1 MDSIFSERV
10 RPIISAYKSMGAL
23 AGGVGRSTEKDR
35 VYLIAVGLLFIE
47 LLAGV
52 VWGIQRG
59 LSSLF
64 AKEVLMIASFTQIG
78 MVTSVFGL
86 TKAVTNLF
94 MGALSDRVGRK
105 PVIVVGAIVS
115 ALGGMVIA
123 SADQFTGMLLGTALI
138 GLGGGSTFVGI
149 MVAMTEVIPS
159 RIGLAMGLFQ
169 LAAYGGSTLGTSLA
183 GYLAVSYGLRQPFTV
198 LMAISAVGAV
208 ASFFFIPKT
217 NALVH
222 EERTRPKMRV
232 KITSYARQLAPMYFA
247 GFSSKIM
254 DSLVVSF
261 LPLYLTGLGM
271 GIDRVVTVMS
281 AFTFS
286 WALLQPVTGHTSDR
300 IGRKRIIVVGLAGSV
315 ISIVTF
321 TMTGSFT
328 LLVACSLLLGVE
340 AALFYTPLVAMV
352 SDIAPS
358 ELEGTLIGSYRFF
371 RDLGYFVGP
380 LLLGTIA
387 DNLGLVNAFYATSL
401 ILLVAMVVIQL
412 LAKETVERA
421 D

>member
-1 MDSIFSERV
+1 MLRRALTWGLKRRMKWDKMT
-10 RPIISAYKSMGAL
+10 IIAVSLLFVESL
-23 AGGVGRSTEKDR
+23 AG
-35 VYLIAVGLLFIE
+35 I
-47 LLAGV
+47 

-64 AKEVLMIASFTQIG
+64 AKEVLMITSFTQIG
-78 MVTSVFGL
+78 MVTSVFGI
-86 TKAVTNLF
+86 TKAVTNLA
-94 MGALSDRVGRK
+94 MGALSDRIGRK
-105 PVIVVGAIVS
+105 PVIVIGCIVS

-123 SADQFTGMLLGTALI
+123 SADHFLGMLLGTALI

-149 MVAMTEVIPS
+149 MVAMTEAIPS

-198 LMAISAVGAV
+198 LMVISAVGAI
-208 ASFFFIPKT
+208 ASFLFVPET
-217 NALVH
+217 EGLD
-222 EERTRPKMRV
+222 EEDEKPREKVGVTFYVDKLWP
-232 KITSYARQLAPMYFA
+232 IYFA

-271 GIDRVVTVMS
+271 GIGRVSTVMS

-286 WALLQPVTGHTSDR
+286 WALLQPLTGHTSDR
-300 IGRKRIIVVGLAGSV
+300 LGRKRIIVVGLAGAG
-315 ISIVTF
+315 ISIVSF
-321 TMTGSFT
+321 TLTGSYT

-340 AALFYTPLVAMV
+340 AAFFYTPLVAMV

-371 RDLGYFVGP
+371 RDMGYFVGP

-387 DNLGLVNAFYATSL
+387 DNLGLTAAFYTTSL
-401 ILLVAMVVIQL
+401 ILLAATLSIQI
-412 LAKETVERA
+412 LAKETVEVA
-421 D
+421 KTG

>member
-1 MDSIFSERV
+1 MWE
-10 RPIISAYKSMGAL
+10 SMGAFTR
-23 AGGVGRSTEKDR
+23 GVRRSMEKDR
-35 VYLIAVGLLFIE
+35 AYLIAVGLLFVE

-64 AKEVLMIASFTQIG
+64 AKDILLITSFTQIG

-86 TKAVTNLF
+86 TKAVTNLC

-105 PVIVVGAIVS
+105 PVIIVGAIV
-115 ALGGMVIA
+115 AAFGGMVIA

-149 MVAMTEVIPS
+149 MVAMAEAIPS

-198 LMAISAVGAV
+198 LMAISAVSAV
-208 ASFFFIPKT
+208 AGFLLIPET
-217 NALVH
+217 NGFAH
-222 EERTRPKMRV
+222 EESTRPRARV
-232 KITSYARQLAPMYFA
+232 NITSYAKQLAPMYFA

-286 WALLQPVTGHTSDR
+286 WALLQPVTGHASDR

-315 ISIVTF
+315 VSVFTF
-321 TMTGSFT
+321 TLTGSFT
-328 LLVACSLLLGVE
+328 LLVVCSLLLGVE

-371 RDLGYFVGP
+371 RDLGYFAGP
-380 LLLGTIA
+380 LLLGVIA
-387 DNLGLVNAFYATSL
+387 DNLGLANAFYATSFV
-401 ILLVAMVVIQL
+401 LLVATVVIQL
-412 LAKETVERA
+412 LAKETLARA

>member
-1 MDSIFSERV
+1 
-10 RPIISAYKSMGAL
+10 MGAFT
-23 AGGVGRSTEKDR
+23 GGVERPTEKDR
-35 VYLIAVGLLFIE
+35 AYLIAVGLLFVE

-64 AKEVLMIASFTQIG
+64 AKDILLIASFTQIG

-86 TKAVTNLF
+86 TKAITNLC

-105 PVIVVGAIVS
+105 PVIVVGAVV
-115 ALGGMVIA
+115 AG
-123 SADQFTGMLLGTALI
+123 FLL
-138 GLGGGSTFVGI
+138 
-149 MVAMTEVIPS
+149 IPE
-159 RIGLAMGLFQ
+159 
-169 LAAYGGSTLGTSLA
+169 
-183 GYLAVSYGLRQPFTV
+183 
-198 LMAISAVGAV
+198 
-208 ASFFFIPKT
+208 T
-217 NALVH
+217 NGFVH
-222 EERTRPKMRV
+222 EERTRPKERV
-232 KITSYARQLAPMYFA
+232 KITSYAKQLAPMYFA

-271 GIDRVVTVMS
+271 DINRVATVMS

-286 WALLQPVTGHTSDR
+286 WALLQPVTGHASDR
-300 IGRKRIIVVGLAGSV
+300 VGRKRIIVVGLAGSV
-315 ISIVTF
+315 ISVVTF
-321 TMTGSFT
+321 TLTGSFT

-371 RDLGYFVGP
+371 RDLGYFAGP
-380 LLLGTIA
+380 LLLGAIA
-387 DNLGLVNAFYATSL
+387 DNMGLTNAFYATSL
-401 ILLVAMVVIQL
+401 ILLVATVTIQL

>member
-1 MDSIFSERV
+1 M
-10 RPIISAYKSMGAL
+10 
-23 AGGVGRSTEKDR
+23 EKDR
-35 VYLIAVGLLFIE
+35 AYLIAAGLLFVE

-64 AKEVLMIASFTQIG
+64 AKEILMIASFTRIG

-105 PVIVVGAIVS
+105 PVIVVGAFVS

-149 MVAMTEVIPS
+149 MVAMTEAIPS

-198 LMAISAVGAV
+198 LMVISAVSAV
-208 ASFFFIPKT
+208 AGFLLIPET
-217 NALVH
+217 NGVIREAG
-222 EERTRPKMRV
+222 TRAKEKV
-232 KITSYARQLAPMYFA
+232 KITDYAKQLGPMYFA

-271 GIDRVVTVMS
+271 DINRVATVMS

-300 IGRKRIIVVGLAGSV
+300 IGRKRVIVVGLAGSV
-315 ISIVTF
+315 VSIITF
-321 TMTGSFT
+321 TVTGSFT
-328 LLVACSLLLGVE
+328 LLIACSLLLGVE

-371 RDLGYFVGP
+371 RDLGYFAGP

-387 DNLGLVNAFYATSL
+387 DILGLTYAFYATSL
-401 ILLVAMVVIQL
+401 ILLVATASIQI
-412 LAKETVERA
+412 LAKETVGR
-421 D
+421 DN

>member
-1 MDSIFSERV
+1 MENNKTLHIAVVLLLVE
-10 RPIISAYKSMGAL
+10 
-23 AGGVGRSTEKDR
+23 
-35 VYLIAVGLLFIE
+35 LIAGI
-47 LLAGV
+47 

-64 AKEVLMIASFTQIG
+64 TKEILMITSFTQIG

-86 TKAVTNLF
+86 TKSVTNLL
-94 MGALSDRVGRK
+94 MGALSDRIGRK
-105 PVIVVGAIVS
+105 PIIVIGALIS

-123 SADQFTGMLLGTALI
+123 SANNFTVMLLGTALI

-149 MVAMTEVIPS
+149 MVAMTEVIPK

-169 LAAYGGSTLGTSLA
+169 LSAYGGSTLGTSLA

-198 LMAISAVGAV
+198 LMVISVVGAI
-208 ASFFFIPKT
+208 ASFLFISETNINGQDKDDKPKQKV
-217 NALVH
+217 N
-222 EERTRPKMRV
+222 
-232 KITSYARQLAPMYFA
+232 ITSYATKLGPMYFA
-247 GFSSKIM
+247 GFSSKIL
-254 DSLVVSF
+254 DSLIVSF

-271 GIDRVVTVMS
+271 GIDKVATVMS

-286 WALLQPVTGHTSDR
+286 WALLQPVTGHFSDTY
-300 IGRKRIIVVGLAGSV
+300 GRKKIIILGLAGSV
-315 ISIVTF
+315 ISIITF
-321 TMTGSFT
+321 TMTSSFN
-328 LLVACSLLLGVE
+328 LLVAFSLLLGVE

-358 ELEGTLIGSYRFF
+358 EQEGTLIGSYRFF
-371 RDLGYFVGP
+371 RDMGYFVGP

-401 ILLVAMVVIQL
+401 ILLIAMVSMQL
-412 LAKETVERA
+412 LAKETIMRTN
-421 D
+421 

>member
-1 MDSIFSERV
+1 MENNKTLQIAAVLLLVE
-10 RPIISAYKSMGAL
+10 
-23 AGGVGRSTEKDR
+23 
-35 VYLIAVGLLFIE
+35 LIAGI
-47 LLAGV
+47 

-64 AKEVLMIASFTQIG
+64 TKEILMITSFTQIG

-86 TKAVTNLF
+86 TKSVTNLL
-94 MGALSDRVGRK
+94 MGALSDRIGRK
-105 PVIVVGAIVS
+105 PIIIIGALVS

-123 SADQFTGMLLGTALI
+123 SANNFTVMLLGTALI

-149 MVAMTEVIPS
+149 MVAMTEVIPK

-198 LMAISAVGAV
+198 LMVISTIGAI
-208 ASFFFIPKT
+208 ASLFISETNNNGQDKKNKPKQKV
-217 NALVH
+217 N
-222 EERTRPKMRV
+222 
-232 KITSYARQLAPMYFA
+232 ITSYATKLGPMYFA
-247 GFSSKIM
+247 GFSSKIL
-254 DSLVVSF
+254 DSLIVSF

-271 GIDRVVTVMS
+271 GIDKVVTVMS

-286 WALLQPVTGHTSDR
+286 WALLQPVTGHFSDTY
-300 IGRKRIIVVGLAGSV
+300 GRKKIILLGLAGSV
-315 ISIVTF
+315 ISIITF
-321 TMTGSFT
+321 TMTSSFN
-328 LLVACSLLLGVE
+328 LLVAFSLLLGVE

-371 RDLGYFVGP
+371 RDMGYFVGP

-387 DNLGLVNAFYATSL
+387 DNLGLINAFYATSL
-401 ILLVAMVVIQL
+401 ILLIAMVSMQL
-412 LAKETVERA
+412 LAKETIKRTN
-421 D
+421 

>member
-1 MDSIFSERV
+1 MIKH
-10 RPIISAYKSMGAL
+10 IINVSKCKGAL
-23 AGGVGRSTEKDR
+23 LQELKRRMNRDKM
-35 VYLIAVGLLFIE
+35 YLIAAGLLFVE
-47 LLAGV
+47 SLAGV

-64 AKEVLMIASFTQIG
+64 AKEILMITSFTQIG
-78 MVTSVFGL
+78 MVTSVFGI
-86 TKAVTNLF
+86 TKSITNLG
-94 MGALSDRVGRK
+94 MGALSDRVGRR
-105 PVIVVGAIVS
+105 PVIVVGGIVS

-123 SADQFTGMLLGTALI
+123 SANNFASMLLGTALI

-198 LMAISAVGAV
+198 LMAISAVGTV
-208 ASFFFIPKT
+208 ASFLFVPEADGFR
-217 NALVH
+217 
-222 EERTRPKMRV
+222 EEESIRPRERV
-232 KITSYARQLAPMYFA
+232 KIMSYIGQLGPMYFA

-254 DSLVVSF
+254 DGLVVSF

-271 GIDRVVTVMS
+271 DIGRVSTVMS

-286 WALLQPVTGHTSDR
+286 WALLQPLTGHTSDR
-300 IGRKRIIVVGLAGSV
+300 LGRKRIIVVGLAGSV
-315 ISIVTF
+315 ISVASF
-321 TMTGSFT
+321 TLTGNFT
-328 LLVACSLLLGVE
+328 LLVACSLFLGVE
-340 AALFYTPLVAMV
+340 AAFFYTPLVAMV

-371 RDLGYFVGP
+371 RDMGYFVGP
-380 LLLGTIA
+380 LLLGVIA
-387 DNLGLVNAFYATSL
+387 DNMGLTTAFYTTSL
-401 ILLVAMVVIQL
+401 ILLAAMASIQIQ
-412 LAKETVERA
+412 AKETIERA
-421 D
+421 KV

>member
-1 MDSIFSERV
+1 MKRDKMI
-10 RPIISAYKSMGAL
+10 
-23 AGGVGRSTEKDR
+23 
-35 VYLIAVGLLFIE
+35 LIAAGLLFVE
-47 LLAGV
+47 SLAGV

-64 AKEVLMIASFTQIG
+64 ARDILMITSFTQIG
-78 MVTSVFGL
+78 MVTSVFGI
-86 TKAVTNLF
+86 TKALTNLG

-105 PVIVVGAIVS
+105 PVIIVGCIVS

-123 SADQFTGMLLGTALI
+123 SANHFAGMLLGTALI

-183 GYLAVSYGLRQPFTV
+183 GYLTVSYGLRQPFTV
-198 LMAISAVGAV
+198 LMVISAIGAV
-208 ASFFFIPKT
+208 ASFLFIPEAEGFREK
-217 NALVH
+217 
-222 EERTRPKMRV
+222 ESIRPREKV
-232 KITSYARQLAPMYFA
+232 KITFYVEKLWPLYFA

-271 GIDRVVTVMS
+271 DIGKVFTVMS

-286 WALLQPVTGHTSDR
+286 WALLQPLTGHTSDR
-300 IGRKRIIVVGLAGSV
+300 LGRKKIIIVGLAGSV
-315 ISIVTF
+315 ISVVSF
-321 TMTGSFT
+321 TLTGNFT
-328 LLVACSLLLGVE
+328 LLVACSLLLGI
-340 AALFYTPLVAMV
+340 AAAFFYTPLVAMV

-371 RDLGYFVGP
+371 RDMGYFVGP
-380 LLLGTIA
+380 LLLGAIA
-387 DNLGLVNAFYATSL
+387 DNRGLPTAFYATSL
-401 ILLVAMVVIQL
+401 ILLAAMASIQIQ
-412 LAKETVERA
+412 AKETIERA
-421 D
+421 KI

>member
-1 MDSIFSERV
+1 MKRDKR
-10 RPIISAYKSMGAL
+10 
-23 AGGVGRSTEKDR
+23 
-35 VYLIAVGLLFIE
+35 YLIAVGLLFVE
-47 LLAGV
+47 SLAGV

-64 AKEVLMIASFTQIG
+64 AKEVLMITSFTQIG
-78 MVTSVFGL
+78 MVTSVFGI
-86 TKAVTNLF
+86 TKAITNLG
-94 MGALSDRVGRK
+94 MGTLSDRVGRK
-105 PVIVVGAIVS
+105 PVIVVGGIVS

-123 SADQFTGMLLGTALI
+123 SSNQFVGMLLGTALI

-149 MVAMTEVIPS
+149 MVAMTEAIPT

-198 LMAISAVGAV
+198 LMVISAIGAI
-208 ASFFFIPKT
+208 ASFLFIPEAEGFRK
-217 NALVH
+217 
-222 EERTRPKMRV
+222 ESTRPRERV
-232 KITSYARQLAPMYFA
+232 KITSYIEQLWPMYFA

-271 GIDRVVTVMS
+271 DIGRTFTVMS

-286 WALLQPVTGHTSDR
+286 WALLQPLTGHASDR
-300 IGRKRIIVVGLAGSV
+300 LGRKRLIVVGLAGSV
-315 ISIVTF
+315 ISVVSF
-321 TMTGSFT
+321 TLTSNFT
-328 LLVACSLLLGVE
+328 LLVACSLFLGVE
-340 AALFYTPLVAMV
+340 AAFFYTPLVAMV

-371 RDLGYFVGP
+371 RDMGYFVGP
-380 LLLGTIA
+380 LLLGAIA
-387 DNLGLVNAFYATSL
+387 DSMGLTTAFFATAL
-401 ILLVAMVVIQL
+401 ILLAAMALIQIQ
-412 LAKETVERA
+412 AKETIARA
-421 D
+421 RVR

>member
-1 MDSIFSERV
+1 MENNKTLQIAAVLLLVE
-10 RPIISAYKSMGAL
+10 
-23 AGGVGRSTEKDR
+23 
-35 VYLIAVGLLFIE
+35 LIAGI
-47 LLAGV
+47 

-64 AKEVLMIASFTQIG
+64 TKEILMITSFTQIG

-86 TKAVTNLF
+86 TKSVTNLL
-94 MGALSDRVGRK
+94 MGALSDRIGRK
-105 PVIVVGAIVS
+105 PIIIIGALVS

-123 SADQFTGMLLGTALI
+123 SANNFTVMLLGTALI

-149 MVAMTEVIPS
+149 MVAMTEIIPK

-198 LMAISAVGAV
+198 LMVISTIGAITSL
-208 ASFFFIPKT
+208 FISETNNNGQDKKNKPKQKV
-217 NALVH
+217 N
-222 EERTRPKMRV
+222 
-232 KITSYARQLAPMYFA
+232 ITSYATKLGPMYFA
-247 GFSSKIM
+247 GFSSKIL
-254 DSLVVSF
+254 DSLIVSF

-271 GIDRVVTVMS
+271 GIDKVVTVMS

-286 WALLQPVTGHTSDR
+286 WALLQPVTGHFSDTY
-300 IGRKRIIVVGLAGSV
+300 GRKKIILLGLAGSV
-315 ISIVTF
+315 ISIITF
-321 TMTGSFT
+321 TMTSSFN
-328 LLVACSLLLGVE
+328 LLVAFSLLLGVE

-371 RDLGYFVGP
+371 RDMGYFVGP

-387 DNLGLVNAFYATSL
+387 DNLGLINAFYATSL
-401 ILLVAMVVIQL
+401 ILLIAMVSMQL
-412 LAKETVERA
+412 LAKETIKRTS
-421 D
+421 

>member
-1 MDSIFSERV
+1 M
-10 RPIISAYKSMGAL
+10 K
-23 AGGVGRSTEKDR
+23 KDKM
-35 VYLIAVGLLFIE
+35 YLIAVGLLFVE
-47 LLAGV
+47 SLAGV

-64 AKEVLMIASFTQIG
+64 AKEILMITSFTQIG
-78 MVTSVFGL
+78 MVTSVFGI
-86 TKAVTNLF
+86 TKSITNLG

-105 PVIVVGAIVS
+105 PVIVIGGIVS
-115 ALGGMVIA
+115 AIGGMVIA
-123 SADQFTGMLLGTALI
+123 SANHFTGMLLGTALI

-149 MVAMTEVIPS
+149 MVAMTETIPS

-198 LMAISAVGAV
+198 LTAISAIGAI
-208 ASFFFIPKT
+208 ASFLFVPEPKEI
-217 NALVH
+217 NREKKASPR
-222 EERTRPKMRV
+222 ERV
-232 KITSYARQLAPMYFA
+232 NITSYIGKLGPMYFS

-271 GIDRVVTVMS
+271 SLGRVFTVMS
-281 AFTFS
+281 SFTFS
-286 WALLQPVTGHTSDR
+286 WALLQPLTGHTSDR
-300 IGRKRIIVVGLAGSV
+300 LGRKRIIVIGLAGSV
-315 ISIVTF
+315 ISIISF
-321 TMTGSFT
+321 TLTGNFT
-328 LLVACSLLLGVE
+328 LLVASSLFLGIE
-340 AALFYTPLVAMV
+340 AAFFYTPLVAMV

-371 RDLGYFVGP
+371 RDMGYFVGP

-387 DNLGLVNAFYATSL
+387 DNMGLTSAFYATSL
-401 ILLVAMVVIQL
+401 ILLASMAFIQIQ
-412 LAKETVERA
+412 ARA
-421 D
+421 RA

>member
-1 MDSIFSERV
+1 
-10 RPIISAYKSMGAL
+10 MGCGNPWRSFI
-23 AGGVGRSTEKDR
+23 GGVGRSTAKDR
-35 VYLIAVGLLFIE
+35 AYLIAVGLLFVE

-64 AKEVLMIASFTQIG
+64 AKDILLITSFTQIG

-86 TKAVTNLF
+86 TKAVTNLC

-105 PVIVVGAIVS
+105 PVIIVGAIV
-115 ALGGMVIA
+115 AAFGGMVIA

-149 MVAMTEVIPS
+149 MVAMAEAIPS

-198 LMAISAVGAV
+198 LMAISAVSAV
-208 ASFFFIPKT
+208 AGFLLIPET
-217 NALVH
+217 NGFAH
-222 EERTRPKMRV
+222 EESTRPRARV
-232 KITSYARQLAPMYFA
+232 NITSYAKQLAPMYFA

-286 WALLQPVTGHTSDR
+286 WALLQPVTGHASDR

-315 ISIVTF
+315 VSVFTF
-321 TMTGSFT
+321 TLTGSFT
-328 LLVACSLLLGVE
+328 LLVVCSLLLGVE

-371 RDLGYFVGP
+371 RDLGYFAGP
-380 LLLGTIA
+380 LLLGVIA
-387 DNLGLVNAFYATSL
+387 DNLGLANAFYATSFV
-401 ILLVAMVVIQL
+401 LLVATVVIQL
-412 LAKETVERA
+412 LAKETLARA

>member
-1 MDSIFSERV
+1 M
-10 RPIISAYKSMGAL
+10 
-23 AGGVGRSTEKDR
+23 GRSTEKDR
-35 VYLIAVGLLFIE
+35 VYLIAAGLLFVE

-64 AKEVLMIASFTQIG
+64 AREILMIASFTQIG

-198 LMAISAVGAV
+198 LMVISVVGAV
-208 ASFFFIPKT
+208 AGFLLIPKT
-217 NALVH
+217 NGSVH
-222 EERTRPKMRV
+222 EGRTRPKMRV
-232 KITSYARQLAPMYFA
+232 SITSYARQLAPMYFA

-271 GIDRVVTVMS
+271 DINRVATVMS

-286 WALLQPVTGHTSDR
+286 WALLQPITGHTSDR
-300 IGRKRIIVVGLAGSV
+300 IGRKKIIVVGLAGSV
-315 ISIVTF
+315 ISVVTF
-321 TMTGSFT
+321 TLTGSYT
-328 LLVACSLLLGVE
+328 LLIVCSLLLGAG

-387 DNLGLVNAFYATSL
+387 DNLGLANAFYATSL
-401 ILLVAMVVIQL
+401 ILLVATVVIQL
-412 LAKETVERA
+412 LAEETVEGV

>member
-1 MDSIFSERV
+1 
-10 RPIISAYKSMGAL
+10 MGAF
-23 AGGVGRSTEKDR
+23 AGGVVRSTEKDR
-35 VYLIAVGLLFIE
+35 VYLIAVGLLFVE

-208 ASFFFIPKT
+208 AGFFFIPKT
-217 NALVH
+217 NGSVH
-222 EERTRPKMRV
+222 GERTRPKMRV
-232 KITSYARQLAPMYFA
+232 SITSYAKRLAPMYFA

-271 GIDRVVTVMS
+271 DIGRVATVMS

-315 ISIVTF
+315 ISVVTF
-321 TMTGSFT
+321 TLTGSFT
-328 LLVACSLLLGVE
+328 LLIVCSLLLGAG

-387 DNLGLVNAFYATSL
+387 DNLGLANAFYATSL
-401 ILLVAMVVIQL
+401 ILLVATLAIQL
-412 LAKETVERA
+412 LAEETVERA
-421 D
+421 S

>member
-1 MDSIFSERV
+1 MNRD
-10 RPIISAYKSMGAL
+10 K
-23 AGGVGRSTEKDR
+23 
-35 VYLIAVGLLFIE
+35 VYLIAVGLLFVE
-47 LLAGV
+47 SLAGV

-59 LSSLF
+59 LSSIF
-64 AKEVLMIASFTQIG
+64 AKEILMMASFTQIG
-78 MVTSVFGL
+78 MVTSVFGI
-86 TKAVTNLF
+86 TKAITNLA
-94 MGALSDRVGRK
+94 MGTLSDRVGRK
-105 PVIVVGAIVS
+105 PIIVAGGVIS
-115 ALGGMVIA
+115 ALGGVAIA
-123 SADQFTGMLLGTALI
+123 SANNFATMLLGTALI

-149 MVAMTEVIPS
+149 MVAMTEAIPS

-183 GYLAVSYGLRQPFTV
+183 GYLAMRYGLRQPFTV

-208 ASFFFIPKT
+208 ASFLFIPET
-217 NALVH
+217 NVLRDG
-222 EERTRPKMRV
+222 ESTRPRERV
-232 KITSYARQLAPMYFA
+232 KITSYFGQLGPMYFA

-271 GIDRVVTVMS
+271 NIGRVSTVMS

-286 WALLQPVTGHTSDR
+286 WALLQPLTGHASDR
-300 IGRKRIIVVGLAGSV
+300 VGRKRIIVVGLAGSV

-321 TMTGSFT
+321 TLTGSFT
-328 LLVACSLLLGVE
+328 LLVVCSLLLGVE

-371 RDLGYFVGP
+371 RDMGYFVGP
-380 LLLGTIA
+380 LLLGVIA
-387 DNLGLVNAFYATSL
+387 DNMGLTAAFYATSL
-401 ILLVAMVVIQL
+401 ILLAATASIQIQ
-412 LAKETVERA
+412 AKETIERVKV
-421 D
+421 

>member
-1 MDSIFSERV
+1 
-10 RPIISAYKSMGAL
+10 MGART
-23 AGGVGRSTEKDR
+23 GGVERSTRKDR
-35 VYLIAVGLLFIE
+35 VYLVAFGLLFVE
-47 LLAGV
+47 LLAGI

-64 AKEVLMIASFTQIG
+64 AKEILMIVSFTQIG

-86 TKAVTNLF
+86 TKAVTNIG

-115 ALGGMVIA
+115 AFGGVVIA
-123 SADQFTGMLLGTALI
+123 SADSFVGLLLGTALI

-149 MVAMTEVIPS
+149 MVAMTEVFPS
-159 RIGLAMGLFQ
+159 QIGLAMGLFQ

-198 LMAISAVGAV
+198 LMAISALSAMMGFLLIPETNGFAQEEGA
-208 ASFFFIPKT
+208 KRR
-217 NALVH
+217 
-222 EERTRPKMRV
+222 ERV
-232 KITSYARQLAPMYFA
+232 KITYYARELAPMYFA

-271 GIDRVVTVMS
+271 DINRMATVLS

-286 WALLQPVTGHTSDR
+286 WALLQPVTGHASDR
-300 IGRKRIIVVGLAGSV
+300 FGRKRIIVVGLAGSV
-315 ISIVTF
+315 ISVATF
-321 TMTGSFT
+321 TLTGSFS
-328 LLVACSLLLGVE
+328 LLIACSLLLGVE
-340 AALFYTPLVAMV
+340 AAFFYTPLVAMV

-380 LLLGTIA
+380 LLLGMIA
-387 DNLGLVNAFYATSL
+387 DNLGLVYAFYATS
-401 ILLVAMVVIQL
+401 IFLLVATLFIQL
-412 LAKETVERA
+412 QAKETVVRA
-421 D
+421 E

>member
-1 MDSIFSERV
+1 MKRD
-10 RPIISAYKSMGAL
+10 KM
-23 AGGVGRSTEKDR
+23 
-35 VYLIAVGLLFIE
+35 YLIAAGLLFVE
-47 LLAGV
+47 SLAGV

-64 AKEVLMIASFTQIG
+64 AKELLMITSFTQIG
-78 MVTSVFGL
+78 MVTSVFGI
-86 TKAVTNLF
+86 TKSITNLG
-94 MGALSDRVGRK
+94 MGTLSDRVGRK
-105 PVIVVGAIVS
+105 PVIVVGGIVS

-123 SADQFTGMLLGTALI
+123 SANHFSGMLLGTALI

-198 LMAISAVGAV
+198 LMVISAIGAV
-208 ASFFFIPKT
+208 ASFLFIPEAKGF
-217 NALVH
+217 H
-222 EERTRPKMRV
+222 EKDSARPRERV
-232 KITSYARQLAPMYFA
+232 KIKSYIGQLGPMYFA

-271 GIDRVVTVMS
+271 DIGRASTVMS

-286 WALLQPVTGHTSDR
+286 WALLQPLTGHTSDR
-300 IGRKRIIVVGLAGSV
+300 LGRKKIIVVGLAGSV
-315 ISIVTF
+315 ISVVSF
-321 TMTGSFT
+321 TLTGNFT

-340 AALFYTPLVAMV
+340 AAFFYTPLVAMV
-352 SDIAPS
+352 SDIAPT

-371 RDLGYFVGP
+371 RDMGYFVGP
-380 LLLGTIA
+380 LLLGAIA
-387 DNLGLVNAFYATSL
+387 DNMGLTTAFYATSL
-401 ILLVAMVVIQL
+401 ILLAAMASIQIQ
-412 LAKETVERA
+412 AKETIERTKV
-421 D
+421 